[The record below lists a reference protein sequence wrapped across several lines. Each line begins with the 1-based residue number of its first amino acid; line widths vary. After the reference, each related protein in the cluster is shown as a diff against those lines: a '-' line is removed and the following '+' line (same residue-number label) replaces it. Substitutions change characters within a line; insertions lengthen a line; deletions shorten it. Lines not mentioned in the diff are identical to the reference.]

1 MKKIKVFVALLAT
14 VITGQM
20 YGQTI
25 TANDVNISKGSTSEV
40 TFSINSDKVAA
51 IAEFKLP
58 LPEGITVAYD
68 ENNGEK
74 IYKAAVVDDMMQES
88 SSHTVF
94 VKQRD
99 NGDYYVLVYNPNAK
113 EFAAASGAFLKLTLL
128 ADKNAASGVATM
140 KEIVL
145 GSLDAKQLN
154 TDTGANFNIEV
165 GPAKGDANADGSVD
179 VADAD
184 FVIEV
189 IGGTYLKD
197 ADVNGDGDVDVADV
211 DFIIELI

>member
-74 IYKAAVVDDMMQES
+74 IYKVAVVDDMMQES

-128 ADKNAASGVATM
+128 ADKNATSGVATM

-165 GPAKGDANADGSVD
+165 GPAKGDANGDGSVD

>member
-58 LPEGITVAYD
+58 LPEGITIASD

-74 IYKAAVVDDMMQES
+74 TYKAVVVDEMMQES

-113 EFAAASGAFLKLTLL
+113 EFAAASGAFLKVTLL
-128 ADKNAASGVATM
+128 ADKNATSGVATM

-165 GPAKGDANADGSVD
+165 GPAKGDANGDGSVD

>member
-58 LPEGITVAYD
+58 LPEGITIASD

-74 IYKAAVVDDMMQES
+74 TYKAVVVDEMMQES

-94 VKQRD
+94 VRQRD

-113 EFAAASGAFLKLTLL
+113 EFAAASGAFLKVTLL
-128 ADKNAASGVATM
+128 ADKNATSGVATM

-165 GPAKGDANADGSVD
+165 GPAKGDANGDGSVD

>member
-58 LPEGITVAYD
+58 LPEGITIASD

-74 IYKAAVVDDMMQES
+74 TYKAVVVDEMMQES

-113 EFAAASGAFLKLTLL
+113 EFAAASGAFLKMTLL
-128 ADKNAASGVATM
+128 ADKNATSGVATM

-165 GPAKGDANADGSVD
+165 GPAKGDANGDGSVD

>member
-58 LPEGITVAYD
+58 LPEGITIASD

-74 IYKAAVVDDMMQES
+74 TYKAVVVDDMMQES

-113 EFAAASGAFLKLTLL
+113 EFAAASGAFLKVTLL
-128 ADKNAASGVATM
+128 ADKNATSGVATM